1 MQGRVHVGAFVCS
14 SSATDPHSLTTYACT
29 HTHRDKHTHTRTAL
43 CPLFVL
49 FFFFPFADPSG
60 AVAHI
65 SLSPLLPHPFITKV
79 SQMLTSTHGERDRRE
94 WKEGVKRASV

>member
-1 MQGRVHVGAFVCS
+1 MQGRVHVSAFVCS
-14 SSATDPHSLTTYACT
+14 SSATDPHSFNT
-29 HTHRDKHTHTRTAL
+29 HTQPCAP
-43 CPLFVL
+43 CSFS
-49 FFFFPFADPSG
+49 FFPFADPSG

-94 WKEGVKRASV
+94 GKEGVKRASV